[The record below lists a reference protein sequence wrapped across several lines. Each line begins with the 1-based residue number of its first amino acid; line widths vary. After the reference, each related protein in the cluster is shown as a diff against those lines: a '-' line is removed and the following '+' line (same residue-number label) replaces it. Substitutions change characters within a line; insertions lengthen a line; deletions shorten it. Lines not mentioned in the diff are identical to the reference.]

1 MFERFTAGARAA
13 VVTAQ
18 EEARELDARRI
29 EPAHLLLGVLGTADT
44 TLRDLLADLGLT
56 AGTVRSEL
64 VRDAGMLGDEDAAA
78 LGAIG
83 IDLDSVR
90 ARLEE
95 SFGEGVLDRGP
106 GGGRRGRFARHL
118 PFHPAAKKSLQLAL
132 REALA
137 RRDRVIGCEHLL
149 LGILRSDDDR
159 ARTLVESHVPRR
171 VLRDRLRDYRGR
183 AA

>member
-18 EEARELDARRI
+18 AEAGELNAPRI
-29 EPAHLLLGVLGTADT
+29 EPAHLLLGLLVTADV
-44 TLRDLLADLGLT
+44 TLRHLLADVGLT
-56 AGTVRSEL
+56 AETVRSEL
-64 VRDAGMLGDEDAAA
+64 ARDTGVLGDEDAAA

-95 SFGEGVLDRGP
+95 TFGEGVLDRGL
-106 GGGRRGRFARHL
+106 GRNRRGPFAGHL
-118 PFHPAAKKSLQLAL
+118 PFDPAAKKSLQLAL

-137 RRDRVIGCEHLL
+137 RRDHVIGCEHLL

-159 ARTLVESHVPRR
+159 ACTLVESHVSRR
-171 VLRDRLRDYRGR
+171 ALRDRLRDYPGR